1 MEKSGRPRGLTTPLR
16 SEGDLVTRGTEGNGD
31 GRSDSPPWPA
41 GLAPPTADP
50 AEDLSPTARRLLAAA
65 HRVLAREG
73 FSGLTLEAITAEAG
87 ENKAAIRY
95 HFGGKDAL
103 ITTLVEWLDH
113 DDSVRLVSQL
123 QGEPEPEARLDLL
136 LELQRSGCTSHEENQ
151 LFFDLLPHVLRDPE
165 LRERLAALYAW
176 YRELDGWVLSP
187 EDTGRREQVHRL
199 AALAIAV
206 GDGLTIQCSADRSFD
221 VDGVYELW
229 ERLFR
234 IALNELT
241 EAP

>member
-1 MEKSGRPRGLTTPLR
+1 VGEEAVAVAGSADAPDRRRDPAA
-16 SEGDLVTRGTEGNGD
+16 DW
-31 GRSDSPPWPA
+31 PP

-65 HRVLAREG
+65 RRVLARDG

-95 HFGGKDAL
+95 HFGSKDAL

-113 DDSVRLVSQL
+113 DDSVRLVAQL
-123 QGEPEPEARLDLL
+123 QGEPEPRARLDLL
-136 LELQRSGCTSHEENQ
+136 VELQLAGCKSHEENQ
-151 LFFDLLPHVLRDPE
+151 LFFDLLPNVLRDPR
-165 LRERLAALYAW
+165 LRERLAELYEW
-176 YRELDGWVLSP
+176 YRELDGWVLAP
-187 EDTGRREQVHRL
+187 DTGARRDDVRRL

-206 GDGLTIQCSADRSFD
+206 GDGLTIQRSADRSFD
-221 VDGVYELW
+221 VDAVFALW

-234 IALNELT
+234 IALDELSQDDT
-241 EAP
+241 RSEPRP

>member
-1 MEKSGRPRGLTTPLR
+1 VARRGDRAGR
-16 SEGDLVTRGTEGNGD
+16 
-31 GRSDSPPWPA
+31 RSDETAPWPP

-50 AEDLSPTARRLLAAA
+50 AEDLSPTAKRLLAAA
-65 HRVLAREG
+65 RRVLARDG

-113 DDSVRLVSQL
+113 DDSVRLVAQL
-123 QGEPEPEARLDLL
+123 QEERSRSARLDLL
-136 LELQRSGCTSHEENQ
+136 LELQRAGCTSHEENQ
-151 LFFDLLPHVLRDPE
+151 LFFDLLPHVLRDPA
-165 LRERLAALYAW
+165 LRARLGELYAW
-176 YRELDGWVLSP
+176 YRELDGWVLAP
-187 EDTGRREQVHRL
+187 GDAEAREDVRRL

-206 GDGLTIQCSADRSFD
+206 GDGLTIQCAADHSFD
-221 VDGVYELW
+221 VDAVYALW

-234 IALNELT
+234 GALEELSEDCGDT
-241 EAP
+241 S

>member
-1 MEKSGRPRGLTTPLR
+1 V
-16 SEGDLVTRGTEGNGD
+16 VTRRKPDAGD
-31 GRSDSPPWPA
+31 GASGPSPWPP
-41 GLAPPTADP
+41 GLEPPTADP

-65 HRVLAREG
+65 RRVLARDG
-73 FSGLTLEAITAEAG
+73 YSGLTLEAITSEAG
-87 ENKAAIRY
+87 ENKAAVKY

-103 ITTLVEWLDH
+103 ITALVEWLDH

-123 QGEPEPEARLDLL
+123 REEREPEARLDLL
-136 LELQRSGCTSHEENQ
+136 LELQRQGCTSYEENQ

-165 LRERLAALYAW
+165 LRERLAGLYRW

-187 EDTGRREQVHRL
+187 AEDARREDVRRL

-206 GDGLTIQCSADRSFD
+206 GDGLTIQCSADHSFE

-234 IALNELT
+234 VALDELG
-241 EAP
+241 EAER